1 MALNCGRCTKPKGKE
16 NEAHSGMERKT
27 DLLWENKMCSQ
38 RDRWK
43 SRGMVPLEI
52 QGKEGLK
59 EEVESDKVKSF
70 TEIKQ
75 DKTLDSA
82 TGRQWWVTS
91 SQPVRGVMGVKGGP
105 GWEEEWVGVERKR
118 R

>member
-1 MALNCGRCTKPKGKE
+1 MALHCGRCTKPKGKE

-59 EEVESDKVKSF
+59 QEVESYKVKSF

-82 TGRQWWVTS
+82 TGRHW
-91 SQPVRGVMGVKGGP
+91 
-105 GWEEEWVGVERKR
+105 
-118 R
+118 